1 MIHEYADIF
10 HLDRHQEEIVEMDGF
25 GQKSYDNLIA
35 AAEKASHT
43 TLPRMV
49 YGLGVA
55 GIGLAN
61 AKMICRHFKNDFE
74 AMRHATVEELVEIDG
89 IGEVLAQA
97 WTAFFSDGK
106 NNAIVDHLL
115 AELTFEAGDE
125 ESSDRKRDVQD
136 ELSDQ

>member
-61 AKMICRHFKNDFE
+61 AKMICRHFKN
-74 AMRHATVEELVEIDG
+74 APRHRG
-89 IGEVLAQA
+89 R
-97 WTAFFSDGK
+97 
-106 NNAIVDHLL
+106 
-115 AELTFEAGDE
+115 AG
-125 ESSDRKRDVQD
+125 RD
-136 ELSDQ
+136 